1 MKLNSVGKSVGFA
14 LGVGIV
20 LFGFVSSPAI
30 GEGTAGSTG
39 QASRE
44 SATPHAA
51 SASSHPDLT
60 GIWLPAGQGA
70 GIVYTKKGNVTTESI
85 GGKAN
90 APAPSN
96 PNDPNDDLG
105 RLRAAKYF
113 SDNAQANPPHYK
125 PEFQAKVAYL
135 DHNSSMMYPAFYCV
149 PRGVPGIGAP
159 QQIVQFPDKVI
170 FLYGGTM
177 NFRLIPIDKPHRTD
191 ADPSLMGDSVA
202 HWEGNTLVVDVNNF
216 DDMQWLGSSGW
227 FHTADMHVIER
238 FTREGNLLT
247 YQVTVEDPSIFT
259 EPWVRAR
266 RMKISTDPTADALT
280 EEGPCLEKDASHLVN
295 HDHD

>member
-1 MKLNSVGKSVGFA
+1 MRLHFIGK
-14 LGVGIV
+14 GVAIATGII
-20 LFGFVSSPAI
+20 LFGLVSSLAAAKEPVDPASQSSTAKK
-30 GEGTAGSTG
+30 ETATAGV
-39 QASRE
+39 ASG
-44 SATPHAA
+44 
-51 SASSHPDLT
+51 HPDLT
-60 GIWLPAGQGA
+60 GIWVPAGQGA
-70 GIVYTKKGNVTTESI
+70 GIVYTKQGNTTTESI

-135 DHNSSMMYPAFYCV
+135 DHNSSMLYPAFYCV
-149 PRGVPGIGAP
+149 PRGVPSMGAP
-159 QQIVQFPDKVI
+159 QQIIQFPDKVI
-170 FLYGGTM
+170 LLYGGTM
-177 NFRLIPIDKPHRTD
+177 NFRLVPIDKPHRTD

-202 HWEGNTLVVDVNNF
+202 RWDGNTLVVDVNNF

-238 FTREGNLLT
+238 FTRDGDVLT

-266 RMKISTDPTADALT
+266 RMKVSTDPTADALT